1 MSIISAPGFKNV
13 CILSISSA
21 LGGSIITLMV
31 LAGSL
36 VGAELAPSTSWATAP
51 IAIMILGTA
60 ITVIPVTQCMRILG
74 RKNTLL
80 LDLLA
85 KKSNEINHISHDL
98 RHTDDI
104 IYDLAFNHQLAVLT
118 VDKNLKRRLFT
129 SGIDVVEVVKNN
141 HLNLIEGL

>member
-1 MSIISAPGFKNV
+1 MTQRIIIDACGWV
-13 CILSISSA
+13 A
-21 LGGSIITLMV
+21 IIDAGINFEIELEHLFGNFELIV
-31 LAGSL
+31 LPEITE
-36 VGAELAPSTSWATAP
+36 ELQKLNLKRT
-51 IAIMILGTA
+51 
-60 ITVIPVTQCMRILG
+60 